1 MKIGQAADRSGVAA
15 KTIRYYESVGLLEP
29 AARRGNGYRSYGEGD
44 VETLKFVNRARGL
57 GFSVKDCRNLLAL
70 YRDRKRA
77 SADVKA
83 VALDHISSIDLKI
96 AELQGM
102 RATLAELADKCQGDE
117 RPDCPILDDLAGL
130 NG

>member
-1 MKIGQAADRSGVAA
+1 MNIGQAADRSGVAA
-15 KTIRYYESVGLLEP
+15 KTIRYYESVGLVEA
-29 AARRGNGYRSYGEGD
+29 AARRGNGYRSYGEAE

-70 YRDRKRA
+70 YQDRKRA

-83 VALDHISSIDLKI
+83 VALDHISNIDLKI

-102 RATLAELADKCQGDE
+102 RATLAELADKCHGDE

-130 NG
+130 NR

>member
-1 MKIGQAADRSGVAA
+1 MNIGQAADRSGVAA
-15 KTIRYYESVGLLEP
+15 KTIRYYESVGLVEA
-29 AARRGNGYRSYGEGD
+29 AARRGNGYRSYGGAEI
-44 VETLKFVNRARGL
+44 ETLKFVNRARGL
-57 GFSVKDCRNLLAL
+57 GFSVEDCRNLLAL

-77 SADVKA
+77 SAEVKA

-102 RATLAELADKCQGDE
+102 RATLAELADKCHGDE

-130 NG
+130 NR